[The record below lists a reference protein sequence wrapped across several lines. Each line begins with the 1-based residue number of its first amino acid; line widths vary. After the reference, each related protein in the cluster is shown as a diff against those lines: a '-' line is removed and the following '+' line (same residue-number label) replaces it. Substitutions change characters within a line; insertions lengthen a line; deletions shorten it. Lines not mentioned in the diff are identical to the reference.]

1 MTSRTKEFLVQIRQR
16 VRSTICP
23 TFSSDGHE
31 RIEGRISE
39 EDFEVLMILASGHL
53 AVPPLVSATHGRIVA
68 AKIAQLNSAMVLE
81 WLNDRLSN
89 CHRHAAGKKSA
100 SDREGWLVDAAFF
113 AAALG
118 LIDWSAAERSDADHT
133 RKDRGE

>member
-1 MTSRTKEFLVQIRQR
+1 MTPRTKELLAQIEQR
-16 VRSTICP
+16 VRPTICP

-31 RIEGRISE
+31 RIEGRISAD
-39 EDFEVLMILASGHL
+39 DFDVLIILASGHL
-53 AVPPLVSATHGRIVA
+53 AVPPLVPAAHGQVAA
-68 AKIAQLNSAMVLE
+68 AKIAALNSAMVLE

-89 CHRHAAGKKSA
+89 CHRHAAGNKSA

-118 LIDWSAAERSDADHT
+118 LIDWSAAEKSDKSDS
-133 RKDRGE
+133 